1 MKDPVPEGQDALLNE
16 VWTFSLFEALFGRR
30 ARRFAYGIEIPHGP
44 LAFKSNHAPLP
55 LSELEQ
61 ALLIAAATGVTGWH
75 FGIPHTASDPGLS
88 SYAVRLT
95 GRTFPTAAGI
105 GTLELFYTDDQGT
118 YLVKTRDAGASG
130 LRECRGQSDTE
141 RMLTRCREL
150 TVKLSDQRL
159 TIPREPPHISEHNLW
174 NANCPGST
182 LFLPIGDVGQQVL
195 AFLAIMA
202 SNGYTLYDDLAKRPA
217 GDLAPYFHS
226 GLLNES
232 KRLPLSYI
240 EQYVFSTVAMELA
253 TIGHNIV
260 LALQALGLGG
270 WMFTGINPYSAMGA
284 FADKGIPGLG
294 FRFVRR
300 EDWTLPNPVGLGGH
314 YQSLCPPYYP
324 DMHAAVRQLAAWKF
338 GEGGTY
344 DPTTSGP
351 YKDPKQVKETVT
363 SYSEELLSCLGEMAQ
378 YVYDMYG
385 KFPATVP
392 TIFMRVYVQAH
403 HLDTE
408 FYDTHFAPGS
418 YLETH
423 TRHMERWH
431 GREQSRVRESR
442 V

>member
-1 MKDPVPEGQDALLNE
+1 MKDPLPEGQDALLNE
-16 VWTFSLFEALFGRR
+16 VWDFSLFEALFGRR
-30 ARRFAYGIEIPHGP
+30 ARRFAYGMEIPHGP

-61 ALLIAAATGVTGWH
+61 ALLIAAGTGVTGWH
-75 FGIPHTASDPGLS
+75 FGILHTASDPGLS

-105 GTLELFYTDDQGT
+105 GTPELFYTDDKGT
-118 YLVKTRDAGASG
+118 YLVKTRDAGASE
-130 LRECRGQSDTE
+130 LQECKRQSDTE
-141 RMLTRCREL
+141 RLLTRCREL
-150 TVKLSDQRL
+150 TVKLSEQRL
-159 TIPREPPHISEHNLW
+159 TLPREPPHISEHNLW

-182 LFLPIGDVGQQVL
+182 LFLPVGDVGQQVL

-202 SNGYTLYDDLAKRPA
+202 SNGYTLYDDFAKRPA
-217 GDLAPYFHS
+217 GHLAPYFRS
-226 GLLNES
+226 SLLNES

-240 EQYVFSTVAMELA
+240 EQYVFSTIAMELA
-253 TIGHNIV
+253 TMGHNIV

-284 FADKGIPGLG
+284 FADKGVPGLG

-300 EDWTLPNPVGLGGH
+300 EDWTLPNPVGLDGH

-324 DMHAAVRQLAAWKF
+324 NMHAAVRQLATWKF
-338 GEGGTY
+338 DEGGTY
-344 DPTTSGP
+344 DPTTPGP
-351 YKDPKQVKETVT
+351 YKDPKRVKETVT
-363 SYSEELLSCLGEMAQ
+363 PYSEELLSCLGEMAQ

-392 TIFMRVYVQAH
+392 TIFMRVYIQAH
-403 HLDTE
+403 HLDTD
-408 FYDTHFAPGS
+408 FYDAHFTPGS

-423 TRHMERWH
+423 ARHMERWH
-431 GREQSRVRESR
+431 GREQSRV
-442 V
+442 